1 MLGKSEWRIEDIK
14 MSGWRKRQ
22 ILERENMRDEIPNYR
37 ITYTI
42 NPNVDW
48 SKVRLTYNKPQEK
61 ISDVTDMLIEKYLS
75 KGDFSEAIAIIDR
88 IRNDR

>member
-1 MLGKSEWRIEDIK
+1 

-61 ISDVTDMLIEKYLS
+61 ISTEDLPI
-75 KGDFSEAIAIIDR
+75 
-88 IRNDR
+88 